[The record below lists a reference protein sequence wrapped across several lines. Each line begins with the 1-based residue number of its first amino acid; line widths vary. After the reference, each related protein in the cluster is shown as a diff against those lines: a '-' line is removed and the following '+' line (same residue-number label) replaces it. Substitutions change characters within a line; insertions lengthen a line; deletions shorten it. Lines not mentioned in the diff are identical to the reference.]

1 MPSCMDVIKMKP
13 SHQTRHD
20 GDDNGKDDDD
30 DDFCWIKI
38 TSATDGITVNDGD
51 GVTISWHCQSSH
63 C

>member
-1 MPSCMDVIKMKP
+1 MKP

-30 DDFCWIKI
+30 DFCWIEI
-38 TSATDGITVNDGD
+38 TNATDGTRVNGDD
-51 GVTISWHCQSSH
+51 GVVAPWHCQYSF

>member
-1 MPSCMDVIKMKP
+1 MTSFMYVIKMKP

-30 DDFCWIKI
+30 DFCWIEI
-38 TSATDGITVNDGD
+38 TNATDGTRVNAGD
-51 GVTISWHCQSSH
+51 GVTTPWHCQCSF

>member
-1 MPSCMDVIKMKP
+1 MKP

-30 DDFCWIKI
+30 DFCWIKI
-38 TSATDGITVNDGD
+38 TNATDGFTVNDGD